1 MGDVVVELVT
11 VLLVNVNGWVV
22 YGWGVD
28 GCVV

>member
-11 VLLVNVNGWVV
+11 VLLVNINGWVV
-22 YGWGVD
+22 YGWGVG